1 MARKPSPE
9 SVVGKALELPN
20 HISYSARDT
29 LERCAKAYFLSRI
42 AKAPSRPALWL
53 AGGSAVHEVTEL
65 YDLHAAGVLKSQPF
79 DAREAW
85 LGTFEAQLEEL
96 DAKDANRDRWRTT
109 KQGVEE
115 WRKDGLEYVQ
125 AWIDWRERS
134 PWELWKTPDGEVAV
148 ELDVSGFLPGC
159 EVEIKGYLDRVFHD
173 PNLDSLYIVDIKTG
187 TRMPNSPAQF
197 GTYAA
202 LLKQKYGVTVQWG
215 VPFMNRKAALGN
227 VFDLTI
233 FRPEYVG
240 MTYGRAWKQI
250 EAGGFNAHVG
260 ESCFICDVQESCYAN
275 GGHLSE
281 RFDLDDP
288 AYAASF

>member
-9 SVVGKALELPN
+9 SVVGTALELPK
-20 HISYSARDT
+20 HVSYSARDT
-29 LERCAKAYFLSRI
+29 MERCAKAYFLSRI

-53 AGGSAVHEVTEL
+53 AGGSAVHEVTEDWDHGDISAFGL
-65 YDLHAAGVLKSQPF
+65 EAAWNETF
-79 DAREAW
+79 DA
-85 LGTFEAQLEEL
+85 QLAEL
-96 DAKDANRDRWRTT
+96 DAKDANRDRWRQT
-109 KQGVEE
+109 KQGVEQ

-134 PWELWKTPDGEVAV
+134 PWELWVTPEGEKAI

-173 PNLDSLYIVDIKTG
+173 PNLDALYIVDIKTG

-202 LLKQKYGVTVQWG
+202 LLTQKYGITVRWG
-215 VPFMNRKAALGN
+215 VPFMNRKAGLGN
-227 VFDLTI
+227 AFDLTI
-233 FRPEYVG
+233 FTPKYVG

-281 RFDLDDP
+281 RFDPDDP
-288 AYAASF
+288 AYAAPF